1 MRANDQVAA
10 ALVKLTV
17 LQQLEDGS
25 AQSFRTRAYERAANG
40 VRMFP
45 EDVSTLSVKEL
56 TAIDGVGESTAKKI
70 RELIDTGRIAVLDE
84 LSARYPPEF
93 VAMLQ
98 VPGVGPR
105 TAVMLRD
112 RLGVENV
119 DQLEEAVAAQQLR
132 ELPGM
137 GARTEEKIGKAIEQ
151 LGLAG
156 KDRRVPIATAL
167 RIAEG
172 LVDRVHAIDGVG
184 AVRYCGSLRRFRD
197 TIGDI
202 DLLVVAD
209 DPASVVEAFTEG
221 AKATIKAGEAGASI
235 RTEELQ
241 VDLRIVAAEQFG
253 SASLYFTGS
262 KAHNI
267 ALRQLANARGWLLN
281 EYGLMD
287 GDTVIASETEE
298 AVYRALGLAYIPP
311 ELREDTGEIELAA
324 EDALPDLVRVED
336 LRGDLHV
343 HSTWSGDG
351 RSSLEEMI
359 AAASKR
365 GLEYVAITEHGEDLS
380 INGLRREQVLEER
393 GRIEELRAEFPELTI
408 LHGAE
413 LNIDPDGD
421 VDYDAEFL
429 AGFDWC
435 DASVHSHFD
444 LPVERQTMRILTAMA
459 NPAVDAIGHLTGR
472 RIGKRPG
479 IELDFDAILDGAAA
493 TGTALEINSHIDRL
507 DVPADLLIRARDRD
521 DVVYTI
527 STDSHDVTEYA
538 KARWGVQNARRGWVE
553 RSRVLNTLP
562 AEQFLARL
570 ARIRG

>member
-1 MRANDQVAA
+1 MRANDEVAA
-10 ALVKLTV
+10 ALVRLMR

-25 AQSFRTRAYERAANG
+25 AQSFRTRAYERAADG
-40 VRMFP
+40 VRMYP
-45 EDVSTLSVKEL
+45 RDVSTLTMKEL
-56 TAIDGVGESTAKKI
+56 TAIDGVGQSTAQKI
-70 RELIDTGRIAVLDE
+70 RELIDTGHITVLDE
-84 LSARYPPEF
+84 LSAKYPPDF
-93 VAMLQ
+93 VALLQ
-98 VPGVGPR
+98 VPGVGPA

-112 RLGVENV
+112 RLGVETV
-119 DQLEEAVAAQQLR
+119 DQLKEAVDSQQLR

-156 KDRRVPIATAL
+156 KERRVPIAVAL
-167 RIAEG
+167 GVADR
-172 LVDRVHAIDGVG
+172 LVGRVRALDGVET
-184 AVRYCGSLRRFRD
+184 VRYCGSLRRFRD
-197 TIGDI
+197 TIADI

-209 DPASVVEAFTEG
+209 DPPSVVEGFTED
-221 AKATIKAGEAGASI
+221 ATETIKAGAGGASI
-235 RTEELQ
+235 RSDELQ
-241 VDLRIVAAEQFG
+241 VDLRIVAADQFG

-267 ALRQLANARGWLLN
+267 ALRQRAIASGWLLN
-281 EYGLMD
+281 EYGLME
-287 GDTVIASETEE
+287 GDTVIASRTEE
-298 AVYRALGLAYIPP
+298 DVYRALGLDFIPP

-324 EDALPDLVRVED
+324 EHALPDLVTVED

-351 RSSLEEMI
+351 RSSLEDMI
-359 AAASKR
+359 GAASER

-380 INGLRREQVLEER
+380 INGLSRDKVLEER
-393 GRIEELRAEFPELTI
+393 GRIEELRAEHPELTI

-413 LNIDPDGD
+413 LNIDPDGN
-421 VDYDAEFL
+421 VDYDPGFL

-444 LPVERQTMRILTAMA
+444 LPAERQTMRILAAMA

-472 RIGKRPG
+472 RIGRRPG

-527 STDSHDVTEYA
+527 STDAHDVTEFA

-570 ARIRG
+570 ARTHG